1 MILIRK
7 LPPGLPGIPSV
18 GSNWTLRIKMRR
30 IADVVIAG
38 ALLAITLP
46 LMLGVALAIRFEG
59 PGPILDRLSCTGR
72 CGRRFQML
80 KFRTMVHDPEGTLPV
95 WARKPTQIGPFLC
108 ATRIET
114 LPRLI
119 NVLRGEMSIID
130 PDGSSPSFLD

>member
-72 CGRRFQML
+72 GGRRFQML

-95 WARKPTQIGPFLC
+95 WARKRRRSAHSFARRELKPS
-108 ATRIET
+108 R
-114 LPRLI
+114 
-119 NVLRGEMSIID
+119 
-130 PDGSSPSFLD
+130 GSSMCSVAR